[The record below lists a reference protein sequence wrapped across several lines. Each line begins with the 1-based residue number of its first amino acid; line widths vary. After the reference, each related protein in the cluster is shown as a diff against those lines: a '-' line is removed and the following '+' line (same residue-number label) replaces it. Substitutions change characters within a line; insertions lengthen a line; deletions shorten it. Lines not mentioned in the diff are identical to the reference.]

1 MRNCEQIKGET
12 KMNYKKAYNIV
23 KNLREKNKN
32 NKDIY
37 NALGII
43 LNKSSS
49 KDSKTYLKE
58 VLEFD
63 EFSNNILSHQIENI
77 ACVIDFTKKTIVLK
91 QGFLKKI
98 KISFESARE
107 YSFIFR
113 GLINEVYKNN

>member
-1 MRNCEQIKGET
+1 
-12 KMNYKKAYNIV
+12 MNYKKAYSIV

-37 NALGII
+37 NALGIV
-43 LNKSSS
+43 LNKSGS

-58 VLEFD
+58 VLGFD
-63 EFSNNILSHQIENI
+63 EYSKDILSHQVEDINCI
-77 ACVIDFTKKTIVLK
+77 IDFREKNIILK
-91 QGFLKKI
+91 QGFFKKI
-98 KISFESARE
+98 KISFESVRE

>member
-1 MRNCEQIKGET
+1 
-12 KMNYKKAYNIV
+12 MNYKKAYSIV

-43 LNKSSS
+43 LNKSGS

-58 VLEFD
+58 VLGFD
-63 EFSNNILSHQIENI
+63 EFSKDMLSHQIENI
-77 ACVIDFTKKTIVLK
+77 TCMIDFKKKTIILK

-113 GLINEVYKNN
+113 GLINEIYKNN

>member
-1 MRNCEQIKGET
+1 
-12 KMNYKKAYNIV
+12 MNYKKAYSII

-43 LNKSSS
+43 LNKSCS

-58 VLEFD
+58 VLGFD
-63 EFSNNILSHQIENI
+63 EYSKDILSHQVESVTCI
-77 ACVIDFTKKTIVLK
+77 IDFREKTIILK
-91 QGFLKKI
+91 QGFFKKI

>member
-1 MRNCEQIKGET
+1 
-12 KMNYKKAYNIV
+12 MNYKKAYSIV

-37 NALGII
+37 NALGVI

-58 VLEFD
+58 ILEFD
-63 EFSNNILSHQIENI
+63 ELSNNILSHQIEDI

-113 GLINEVYKNN
+113 WLIIEVYKNN

>member
-1 MRNCEQIKGET
+1 
-12 KMNYKKAYNIV
+12 MNYKKAYSIV
-23 KNLREKNKN
+23 KNLREKNKS

-37 NALGII
+37 NALGVI
-43 LNKSSS
+43 LNKSGS

-58 VLEFD
+58 ILGFD
-63 EFSNNILSHQIENI
+63 EFSKDILSHQVEDINCI
-77 ACVIDFTKKTIVLK
+77 IDFTKKTIILK

-98 KISFESARE
+98 KISFASARE

>member
-1 MRNCEQIKGET
+1 
-12 KMNYKKAYNIV
+12 MNYKKAYSIV

-43 LNKSSS
+43 LNKSGS
-49 KDSKTYLKE
+49 KDSKAYLKE

-113 GLINEVYKNN
+113 GLINEVYKNNW